1 MRRWKFYSSV
11 WWLLL
16 VAGMVLL
23 GGCGADANVSREKA
37 VQSSAEADDAVV
49 SSTRV
54 LVQVN
59 GQSFTASLA
68 DTAAAEA
75 FAERLAEGP
84 LVLALSDYGGFE
96 KVGSLG
102 MQLPTDDGQMQAG
115 PGDIML
121 YQGDQ
126 IVFFYGTNSWRYTA
140 LGQIDDL
147 NGWAEA
153 LGSGDLSLTV
163 QLAE

>member
-1 MRRWKFYSSV
+1 MRRGKFYLLV
-11 WWLLL
+11 RWLL
-16 VAGMVLL
+16 VAACMLL
-23 GGCGADANVSREKA
+23 LTGCGADADRAHED
-37 VQSSAEADDAVV
+37 VQMSSTDAEDAVV

-59 GQSFTASLA
+59 GQTFTAVLA

-75 FAERLAEGP
+75 LAERLAEGP
-84 LVLALSDYGGFE
+84 LVLNLSDYGGFE

-102 MQLPTDDGQMQAG
+102 MQLPTDDAQTQAG
-115 PGDIML
+115 PGDMML

-147 NGWAEA
+147 DGWAEA
-153 LGSGDLSLTV
+153 LGDGDLSLTM